1 MIDKIVKKEL
11 NSYFNSPIAYIILIV
26 FVGVSGWFYAQDLFL
41 GGEADINGFVNIV
54 PVLFLLLIPGICMR
68 LIAEERARGTIE
80 TLTTLPIKDID
91 IIVGKWLS
99 AFILILIGLCV
110 TFIFP
115 VISSFLG
122 KIDWGIVFTSYLG
135 LILFALFF
143 TGIGIF
149 ASSIATTQIVAFV
162 IGIFISF
169 FFFILGK
176 LLFALPS
183 NIVPFFNYLSIDYH
197 LNNII
202 RGIIDSRDF
211 IYFISLTFL
220 FVYGAFYFYTRIKE
234 RLISTT
240 HWILI
245 GIVIVLLNLI
255 STRLFLR
262 FDLTQ
267 GNIYSLSRA
276 TLKILNELP
285 DNVVIRAYVTSKL
298 PFPYNNR
305 AQYLNDLLG
314 EYRLR
319 SKGKIRLE
327 QIDPTTPQ
335 QMMDAQRNGI
345 VPLQFTEV
353 KEGEFGVKQGFI
365 GLVFLFEDKREV
377 MPVIEDFANLEYD
390 ITSRIK
396 KLTEERMKIIGFT
409 TGHSELTLSENLL
422 SKMSDRY
429 TYQDVNLKDTINPK
443 IDVLVIAGPKSDFD
457 TIEIRKIL
465 QYINDKIPVAI
476 FLDKFG
482 INLDF
487 FLSFPLHLPN
497 LDSLLNKL
505 GIVVEPGMIMD
516 RNNEMLVLRS
526 QRGSFIMQN
535 IVPYPYFPKIMDLSK
550 QNPITKDFEAI
561 VLPFVSP
568 VIGGDELARTSK
580 VSWLR
585 NSPQSLNPVDQQKFI
600 PFPMP
605 FDKQGP
611 FNTISCQTG
620 DKRIVVVGTSKF
632 IDNQFLS
639 GPGVALFMNILDWL
653 TQDETLISI
662 RTKLVSIRPLK
673 EISKGMK
680 RFIQWLAP
688 LLPVLIFVVV
698 GIIRWQIRKG
708 GKAGYEV

>member
-1 MIDKIVKKEL
+1 MINTIIKKEL

-26 FVGVSGWFYAQDLFL
+26 FVGVSGWFYTQDLFL

-68 LIAEERARGTIE
+68 LIAEERSRGTIE

-91 IIVGKWLS
+91 VIIGKWLS

-122 KIDWGIVFTSYLG
+122 NIDWGIVFTSYLG

-149 ASSIATTQIVAFV
+149 ASSIASTQIVAFV

-176 LLFALPS
+176 LLFAFPTD
-183 NIVPFFNYLSIDYH
+183 IVPFFNYLSIDYH
-197 LNNII
+197 LNNTI

-240 HWILI
+240 YWILI

-285 DNVVIRAYVTSKL
+285 DNVVIRAYITSKL

-319 SKGKIRLE
+319 SKGKIRFE
-327 QIDPTTPQ
+327 HIDPTTPEQ
-335 QMMDAQRNGI
+335 VMDAQRNGI

-457 TIEIRKIL
+457 TIEIRKIQ

-476 FLDKFG
+476 FLDRFS

-526 QRGSFIMQN
+526 QRGSFVMQN

-585 NSPQSLNPVDQQKFI
+585 NSPQSLNPIDQQKFI

-611 FNTISCQTG
+611 FNTISCLTG

-639 GPGVALFMNILDWL
+639 GPGVAVFMNILDWL

-662 RTKLVSIRPLK
+662 RSKLVSIRPLK

-688 LLPVLIFVVV
+688 LLPVLIFIVI

-708 GKAGYEV
+708 GKVRYEV